1 LTWHIVGKSSL
12 LSYGFDVTLVTNEDG
27 LDVPLTYVHQ
37 AISTLLGLTREG
49 AYATIKLT
57 DDKGI
62 TYGDWLIE
70 HDVVVGGL
78 L

>member
-1 LTWHIVGKSSL
+1 MRWHIVGKSSL

-27 LDVPLTYVHQ
+27 LDIPLTYVHQ
-37 AISTLLGLTREG
+37 ALDSLLSLTQDG

-57 DDKGI
+57 DDKGL

-70 HDVVVGGL
+70 QGVVVGGL